1 MVHRRKPVSQ
11 PPVLLR
17 VAIKP
22 YQYVNTDD
30 NSARLRFA
38 RIYNDTRITADV
50 FRTSSSSIDYSSSG
64 LRSQTDRLE
73 QTRMTQRQFLK
84 VSNRPSVG
92 LWIIRRTDDLSMEFG
107 QQNDVVHVRPLL
119 GCRFV

>member
-50 FRTSSSSIDYSSSG
+50 FRTSSSSIDYSSAG
-64 LRSQTDRLE
+64 LGFRKDGLE
-73 QTRMTQRQFLK
+73 HTRMTQRQFFK

-92 LWIIRRTDDLSMEFG
+92 LWIIRRTDDLSMELG
-107 QQNDVVHVRPLL
+107 QQNDVVHARPLL
-119 GCRFV
+119 GGQFV